1 MLTVPFGTKNT
12 SNCDQAYAISII
24 SKKIELAQ
32 LLHDEGLLS
41 DEELAALLTQAKSI
55 LLSDN

>member
-1 MLTVPFGTKNT
+1 MRYLSLQKN
-12 SNCDQAYAISII
+12 
-24 SKKIELAQ
+24 ELAQ